1 MLKQIAQK
9 AFVGNTSNSRNS
21 RDVYLLGKL

>member
-1 MLKQIAQK
+1 MLKQIAEK

-21 RDVYLLGKL
+21 GDVYLLGRL